1 VDLQNLRTRARR
13 RRLEEAFEA
22 RIRRGICFLQD
33 DLSVA
38 NGPGA
43 TVRADINNQLQSLG
57 TLMYGAAEPAVKYA
71 EMFWA
76 DSTNGLLKQR
86 NAANTAW
93 LVRGTLAETFIITK
107 TAAYN
112 IGVGDYLRVFDSTG
126 TYTVTFTAVA
136 TLGDGFNCVVRNSG
150 TGAITLDPNASEQ
163 INGATTLVLAAGQTA
178 YIYCDGTKLIAN
190 IVMTSQVIVGVFGRV
205 TKTANYTITAA
216 DFTCLGDTTAGGF
229 TFTLPAAPTDGEIHN
244 VKKISADANVLTIAR
259 NGKNIEGA
267 AADIAIDSSGRPNY
281 QLQYDSNSGGW
292 WIL

>member
-1 VDLQNLRTRARR
+1 MDLHHLRNRARR
-13 RRLEEAFEA
+13 RIAENFEA
-22 RIRRGICFLQD
+22 RIRRGVCFLQD

-43 TVRADINNQLQSLG
+43 TVRADINSQIQSLG
-57 TLMYGAAEPAVKYA
+57 TLMAGAAAPTTTYA
-71 EMFWA
+71 DEFWA
-76 DSTNGLLKQR
+76 DTTNGLLKQR

-107 TAAYN
+107 SAAFN
-112 IGVGDYLRVFDSTG
+112 IGVGDHLRVFDSTG
-126 TYTVTFTAVA
+126 TYAVTFTAVA

-150 TGAITLDPNASEQ
+150 TGAITLDPNASET

-178 YIYCDGTKLIAN
+178 YIYCDGTKFIAN
-190 IVMTSQVIVGVFGRV
+190 ISGTSQVIVGVYGRA

-216 DFTCLGDTTAGGF
+216 DFTILADTTAGAF
-229 TFTLPAAPTDGEIHN
+229 AITLPAAPTDGEIHN

-259 NGKNIEGA
+259 NGKNIEGG
-267 AADIAIDSSGRPNY
+267 AADIAIDSSGRLNY